1 MRDLSFETTF
11 AVLSFD
17 RRNDNADVAPP
28 FSASYERRLSS
39 QGRSCRVRP
48 IRGVQDVRCTGLLVL
63 HALLLC
69 AACAPVSKLPQ
80 LPAGEIKAE
89 QRKQQIAQLRSYLG
103 QLSRLDNVAFQ
114 VRVANRDDCEDRAWA
129 QIGLIAGTVASL
141 PRKFRSFSH
150 EALAV
155 SWTHATVLSIADNSP
170 AAVAGIKIGDQL
182 LTFNN
187 EPVPRH
193 GTAGWIRGYVRN
205 NGERPIQVLIRRDG
219 IDETRAVV
227 PMIACAIPIEL
238 QVDSSINAFTTD
250 DRIVVSSSILRA
262 ARTDAQLA
270 LVVGHELAH
279 ANLGHLNKRRAN
291 AVVGW
296 IGGAAVD
303 AGIIIGGMSTY
314 GAFSRVLA
322 QAGARAFSVAFEREA
337 DYVGAYYA
345 ARAGYDLAGSEEI
358 WRMLSLEDPDSIRI
372 ATDHP
377 VTPVRFV
384 QMLKVVEE
392 IEDKKRRNLPLD
404 PEPRYMQV
412 NNDGVETT
420 RETRP

>member
-1 MRDLSFETTF
+1 MHGLPALRE
-11 AVLSFD
+11 
-17 RRNDNADVAPP
+17 
-28 FSASYERRLSS
+28 
-39 QGRSCRVRP
+39 
-48 IRGVQDVRCTGLLVL
+48 VQDVRCTGLLVL
-63 HALLLC
+63 HVLLLC
-69 AACAPVSKLPQ
+69 AGCAPVSKLPP

-89 QRKQQIAQLRSYLG
+89 QRKQQVAQLRSYLG

-114 VRVANRDDCEDRAWA
+114 LRVANRDDCGARAWA
-129 QIGLIAGTVASL
+129 QIGLIAGTAPSL

-150 EALAV
+150 EALSV

-193 GTAGWIRGYVRN
+193 GTAGWIGGYVRN
-205 NGERPIQVLIRRDG
+205 NGQRPIQVLVRRDG
-219 IDETRAVV
+219 TDQMRAVV
-227 PMIACAIPIEL
+227 PVIACAILIEL
-238 QVDSSINAFTTD
+238 QVDSGISAFTTD

-279 ANLGHLNKRRAN
+279 ANLGHLKKRRAN

-296 IGGAAVD
+296 IGGAAAD
-303 AGIIIGGMSTY
+303 AGIMLGGMSTY

-345 ARAGYDLAGSEEI
+345 ARAGYDLTGSEEI
-358 WRMLSLEDPDSIRI
+358 WRTFSLEDPDSIRLT
-372 ATDHP
+372 TDHP
-377 VTPVRFV
+377 ITPVRFV
-384 QMLKVVEE
+384 QMQKVIDE
-392 IEDKKRRNLPLD
+392 IENKKRHNLPLV
-404 PEPRYMQV
+404 PERRFIRTDV
-412 NNDGVETT
+412 DGMDAANEI
-420 RETRP
+420 RP

>member
-1 MRDLSFETTF
+1 M
-11 AVLSFD
+11 
-17 RRNDNADVAPP
+17 
-28 FSASYERRLSS
+28 
-39 QGRSCRVRP
+39 
-48 IRGVQDVRCTGLLVL
+48 RCTELLVL

-69 AACAPVSKLPQ
+69 AACAPVSKLPP
-80 LPAGEIKAE
+80 LPADEIKAE

-114 VRVANRDDCEDRAWA
+114 LRVANRDDCEDRAWA

-170 AAVAGIKIGDQL
+170 AAAAGIKIGD
-182 LTFNN
+182 
-187 EPVPRH
+187 H
-193 GTAGWIRGYVRN
+193 GTTGWIGGYVRN

-219 IDETRAVV
+219 IDEMRAVIPV
-227 PMIACAIPIEL
+227 IACTIPIEL

-291 AVVGW
+291 AVIGW
-296 IGGAAVD
+296 IGGAAAD
-303 AGIIIGGMSTY
+303 AGIMLGGMSTY
-314 GAFSRVLA
+314 GAFSRALT
-322 QAGARAFSVAFEREA
+322 QAGVRAFSVAFEREA

-345 ARAGYDLAGSEEI
+345 ARAGYDLTGSEEI
-358 WRMLSLEDPDSIRI
+358 WRTFSLEDPDSIRLT
-372 ATDHP
+372 TDHP
-377 VTPVRFV
+377 ITPVRFV
-384 QMLKVVEE
+384 QMQKVIDE
-392 IEDKKRRNLPLD
+392 IGNKKRRNLPLD
-404 PEPRYMQV
+404 PEPRFMQV
-412 NNDGVETT
+412 NNDEAETT

>member
-1 MRDLSFETTF
+1 
-11 AVLSFD
+11 
-17 RRNDNADVAPP
+17 
-28 FSASYERRLSS
+28 
-39 QGRSCRVRP
+39 
-48 IRGVQDVRCTGLLVL
+48 
-63 HALLLC
+63 
-69 AACAPVSKLPQ
+69 
-80 LPAGEIKAE
+80 LPADEIRAE
-89 QRKQQIAQLRSYLG
+89 QRRQQIVQLRSYLG

-114 VRVANRDDCEDRAWA
+114 IRVANRNDCEDRAWA
-129 QIGLIAGTVASL
+129 QIGLIAGTVPSL

-155 SWTHATVLSIADNSP
+155 SWMHATVLSIADNSP
-170 AAVAGIKIGDQL
+170 AAVAGIKTGDQL

-187 EPVPRH
+187 EAVPRH
-193 GTAGWIRGYVRN
+193 GTAGWIDAYVRN
-205 NGERPIQVLIRRDG
+205 NGEEPIQVLIRRDG
-219 IDETRAVV
+219 IDEMHTIV
-227 PMIACAIPIEL
+227 PVKACAIPIEL
-238 QVDSSINAFTTD
+238 QIDSSINAFTTD
-250 DRIVVSSSILRA
+250 DRIVIFSSLLRA

-291 AVVGW
+291 TAIGW
-296 IGGAAVD
+296 ISGTVVD
-303 AGIIIGGMSTY
+303 AGITLGGLPIY
-314 GAFSRVLA
+314 GDFSKVLA

-377 VTPVRFV
+377 ITPVRFV

-392 IEDKKRRNLPLD
+392 IEDKKRSNLPLD

>member
-1 MRDLSFETTF
+1 M
-11 AVLSFD
+11 
-17 RRNDNADVAPP
+17 
-28 FSASYERRLSS
+28 
-39 QGRSCRVRP
+39 
-48 IRGVQDVRCTGLLVL
+48 RCTELLVL

-69 AACAPVSKLPQ
+69 AACAPVSKLPP
-80 LPAGEIKAE
+80 LPADEIKAE

-114 VRVANRDDCEDRAWA
+114 LRVANRDDCEDRAWA

-170 AAVAGIKIGDQL
+170 AAAAGIKIGD
-182 LTFNN
+182 
-187 EPVPRH
+187 H
-193 GTAGWIRGYVRN
+193 GTTGWIGGYVRN

-219 IDETRAVV
+219 IDEMRAVIPV
-227 PMIACAIPIEL
+227 IACTIPIEL

-279 ANLGHLNKRRAN
+279 AYLGHLNKRRAN
-291 AVVGW
+291 AVIGW
-296 IGGAAVD
+296 IGGAAAD
-303 AGIIIGGMSTY
+303 AGIMLGGMSTY
-314 GAFSRVLA
+314 GAFSRPLT

-345 ARAGYDLAGSEEI
+345 ARAGYDLTGSEEI
-358 WRMLSLEDPDSIRI
+358 WRTFSLEDPDSIRLT
-372 ATDHP
+372 TDHP
-377 VTPVRFV
+377 ITPVRFV
-384 QMLKVVEE
+384 QMQKVIDE
-392 IEDKKRRNLPLD
+392 IGNKKRRNLPLD
-404 PEPRYMQV
+404 PEPRFMQV
-412 NNDGVETT
+412 NNDEAETT
-420 RETRP
+420 RET